1 MVYCG
6 TRNTFSFKNSVNK
19 GKGVGPRGAEPPRIK
34 FCWVPTNP
42 QPNMPQN
49 VGSKED
55 LITKNIPNRT
65 KHSTIH
71 RQQQQQVRLLLHV
84 ISQIILSNGVQQ
96 RKVIFTKTIDCPSE
110 TILNAKLQGRL
121 SLAIAGEGRGGTQGK
136 LGWRCVVDAFKSWPF
151 LRQKVV
157 RFFILIKIRYLIS
170 RSWIL
175 LTLMRVSFWN

>member
-1 MVYCG
+1 MVYYG

-42 QPNMPQN
+42 QPNMPQK

-55 LITKNIPNRT
+55 LITKNTPNRT

-96 RKVIFTKTIDCPSE
+96 QKVIFTKTIDCPSE

-121 SLAIAGEGRGGTQGK
+121 SLAIAGEEGGGGHSRQTWVEVCRRRLQI
-136 LGWRCVVDAFKSWPF
+136 LTLFKT
-151 LRQKVV
+151 K
-157 RFFILIKIRYLIS
+157 S
-170 RSWIL
+170 RSFL
-175 LTLMRVSFWN
+175 YPD

>member
-19 GKGVGPRGAEPPRIK
+19 GKGVGPRGGEPPRIK

-96 RKVIFTKTIDCPSE
+96 QKVIFTKTILTVLLKQYSMPSFRVV
-110 TILNAKLQGRL
+110 LVWQLQG
-121 SLAIAGEGRGGTQGK
+121 GGGTQGK

>member
-1 MVYCG
+1 
-6 TRNTFSFKNSVNK
+6 
-19 GKGVGPRGAEPPRIK
+19 
-34 FCWVPTNP
+34 
-42 QPNMPQN
+42 MPQN

-96 RKVIFTKTIDCPSE
+96 QKVIFTKTIDCPSE

-121 SLAIAGEGRGGTQGK
+121 SLAIAGEGGGGHSRQTWVEVCRRRLQI
-136 LGWRCVVDAFKSWPF
+136 LTLFKT
-151 LRQKVV
+151 K
-157 RFFILIKIRYLIS
+157 S
-170 RSWIL
+170 RSFL
-175 LTLMRVSFWN
+175 YPD

>member
-71 RQQQQQVRLLLHV
+71 RQQQQRVRLLLHV

-96 RKVIFTKTIDCPSE
+96 QKVIFTKTI
-110 TILNAKLQGRL
+110 LVWQLQGGGHSRQTWVEVCRRRL
-121 SLAIAGEGRGGTQGK
+121 QILT
-136 LGWRCVVDAFKSWPF
+136 LFKT
-151 LRQKVV
+151 K
-157 RFFILIKIRYLIS
+157 S
-170 RSWIL
+170 RSFL
-175 LTLMRVSFWN
+175 YPD

>member
-1 MVYCG
+1 
-6 TRNTFSFKNSVNK
+6 
-19 GKGVGPRGAEPPRIK
+19 
-34 FCWVPTNP
+34 
-42 QPNMPQN
+42 MPQK

-55 LITKNIPNRT
+55 LITKNTPNRT

-121 SLAIAGEGRGGTQGK
+121 SLAIAGEEGGGGALK
-136 LGWRCVVDAFKSWPF
+136 ANLGGGVSSTPSNPDPF
-151 LRQKVV
+151 
-157 RFFILIKIRYLIS
+157 
-170 RSWIL
+170 
-175 LTLMRVSFWN
+175 

>member
-1 MVYCG
+1 
-6 TRNTFSFKNSVNK
+6 
-19 GKGVGPRGAEPPRIK
+19 
-34 FCWVPTNP
+34 
-42 QPNMPQN
+42 MPQN

-96 RKVIFTKTIDCPSE
+96 QKVIFTKTIDCPSE

-121 SLAIAGEGRGGTQGK
+121 SLAIAGEGGGGALRGN
-136 LGWRCVVDAFKSWPF
+136 LGGGVSSTPSNPDPF
-151 LRQKVV
+151 
-157 RFFILIKIRYLIS
+157 
-170 RSWIL
+170 
-175 LTLMRVSFWN
+175 

>member
-19 GKGVGPRGAEPPRIK
+19 GKGVGPRGAEPPRIT

-71 RQQQQQVRLLLHV
+71 RQQQQQQVRLLLHV

-96 RKVIFTKTIDCPSE
+96 QKVIFTKTIDCPSE

-121 SLAIAGEGRGGTQGK
+121 SLAIAGEGGGHSRQTWVEVCRRRLQI
-136 LGWRCVVDAFKSWPF
+136 LTLFKT
-151 LRQKVV
+151 K
-157 RFFILIKIRYLIS
+157 S
-170 RSWIL
+170 RSFL
-175 LTLMRVSFWN
+175 YPD

>member
-34 FCWVPTNP
+34 FCWVPTNS
-42 QPNMPQN
+42 QPNMSQN

-96 RKVIFTKTIDCPSE
+96 WKVIFTKTI
-110 TILNAKLQGRL
+110 LVWQLQGGGHSRQTWVEVCRRRL
-121 SLAIAGEGRGGTQGK
+121 QILT
-136 LGWRCVVDAFKSWPF
+136 LFKT
-151 LRQKVV
+151 K
-157 RFFILIKIRYLIS
+157 S
-170 RSWIL
+170 RSFL
-175 LTLMRVSFWN
+175 YPD

>member
-19 GKGVGPRGAEPPRIK
+19 GKGVGPRGGKPPRIK

-49 VGSKED
+49 AGSKED

-96 RKVIFTKTIDCPSE
+96 QKVIFTKTTDCPSE
-110 TILNAKLQGRL
+110 TILNAKLRGRL
-121 SLAIAGEGRGGTQGK
+121 SLAIAGGGGTQGK
-136 LGWRCVVDAFKSWPF
+136 LGWWW
-151 LRQKVV
+151 LRYDTLFQDPE
-157 RFFILIKIRYLIS
+157 FF
-170 RSWIL
+170 
-175 LTLMRVSFWN
+175 

>member
-34 FCWVPTNP
+34 FCWVPTNS

-71 RQQQQQVRLLLHV
+71 RQQQQQQVRLLLHV

-96 RKVIFTKTIDCPSE
+96 QKVIFTKTI
-110 TILNAKLQGRL
+110 LVWQL
-121 SLAIAGEGRGGTQGK
+121 RGGGGVGTQGK

-175 LTLMRVSFWN
+175 LTLMRVSFSN

>member
-1 MVYCG
+1 MESSNLGMWKVPCFIRWY
-6 TRNTFSFKNSVNK
+6 TVVHEIPSRSKNSVNK

-71 RQQQQQVRLLLHV
+71 RQQQQRVRLLLHV

-96 RKVIFTKTIDCPSE
+96 QKVIFTKTI
-110 TILNAKLQGRL
+110 LVWQLQG
-121 SLAIAGEGRGGTQGK
+121 GGGGTQGK
-136 LGWRCVVDAFKSWPF
+136 LGWRCVVDAFKSWLF

>member
-6 TRNTFSFKNSVNK
+6 TRNTFSFKNGVNK

-34 FCWVPTNP
+34 FCWVPTNS

-55 LITKNIPNRT
+55 PITKNIPNRT

-110 TILNAKLQGRL
+110 TILNAKLRGRL
-121 SLAIAGEGRGGTQGK
+121 SLAIAGGGGGTQGK
-136 LGWRCVVDAFKSWPF
+136 LGWWW
-151 LRQKVV
+151 LRYDTLFQDPE
-157 RFFILIKIRYLIS
+157 FF
-170 RSWIL
+170 
-175 LTLMRVSFWN
+175 

>member
-6 TRNTFSFKNSVNK
+6 TRNTFPFKNSINK
-19 GKGVGPRGAEPPRIK
+19 GKGVGPWGAEPPRIK

-42 QPNMPQN
+42 QTNMPQN

-65 KHSTIH
+65 KHSIIH
-71 RQQQQQVRLLLHV
+71 RRQQQQVRLSLHV

-96 RKVIFTKTIDCPSE
+96 QKVIFTKTIDCLSE
-110 TILNAKLQGRL
+110 PILNAMLQGRL
-121 SLAIAGEGRGGTQGK
+121 SLAITGEAAGEGTRSK

-151 LRQKVV
+151 LRQKTFVS
-157 RFFILIKIRYLIS
+157 L
-170 RSWIL
+170 SWL
-175 LTLMRVSFWN
+175 YGGP

>member
-42 QPNMPQN
+42 QPNMPQK

-55 LITKNIPNRT
+55 LITKNTPNRT

-96 RKVIFTKTIDCPSE
+96 QKVIFTKTIDCPSE

-121 SLAIAGEGRGGTQGK
+121 SLAIAGGGGGGTQGK
-136 LGWRCVVDAFKSWPF
+136 LGWRCVVDAFKSWPKKSF
-151 LRQKVV
+151 VSLSWLRYDTLFQDPE
-157 RFFILIKIRYLIS
+157 FF
-170 RSWIL
+170 
-175 LTLMRVSFWN
+175 